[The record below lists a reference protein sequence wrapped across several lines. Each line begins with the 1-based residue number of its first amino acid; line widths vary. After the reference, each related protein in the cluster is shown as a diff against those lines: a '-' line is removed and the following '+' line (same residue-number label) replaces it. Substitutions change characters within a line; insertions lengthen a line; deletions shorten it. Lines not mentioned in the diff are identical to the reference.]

1 MEKSGAK
8 IDAQVMAMKLPEL
21 TAVQRWQD
29 IEAEIKLK
37 RAIVKMPMDLKIP
50 ALVIRSVSLRA
61 ISALKDL
68 GLRLSGSGEIYLMMA
83 YASVVSCPTR

>member
-1 MEKSGAK
+1 MAKSGAK

-37 RAIVKMPMDLKIP
+37 RAIVKMPMDLEIP
-50 ALVIRSVSLRA
+50 ALVIRSVSVRA
-61 ISALKDL
+61 IYMIYCI
-68 GLRLSGSGEIYLMMA
+68 GLITIYT
-83 YASVVSCPTR
+83 SV